1 MGHIVHILAI
11 NPVYLII
18 SSMMVPLFL
27 HLHQSKS
34 SLSLQIEVINQLNI
48 FEYEKTRD
56 EGVGTRRNRWG
67 NRN

>member
-48 FEYEKTRD
+48 FEYEKTRYD
-56 EGVGTRRNRWG
+56 GVGTRRNRRG
-67 NRN
+67 N

>member
-18 SSMMVPLFL
+18 SSMMVPLSL
-27 HLHQSKS
+27 HLYQSRS

-48 FEYEKTRD
+48 FDYEKTCYD
-56 EGVGTRRNRWG
+56 GVGTRRNRWD
-67 NRN
+67 N

>member
-48 FEYEKTRD
+48 FEYEKTCYD
-56 EGVGTRRNRWG
+56 GVGTRRNRWD

>member
-48 FEYEKTRD
+48 FEYEKTCYD
-56 EGVGTRRNRWG
+56 LVGTRCNRRG

>member
-1 MGHIVHILAI
+1 MGHAFLIWQVMGHIVHILAI

-48 FEYEKTRD
+48 FR
-56 EGVGTRRNRWG
+56 V
-67 NRN
+67 